1 MALLAKWLKSMLKVE
16 LAANDGEADNAGDTD
31 NVADGNNT
39 TGETHLTVNDMVN
52 AAGDTANAAAD
63 YDLAEVD
70 LKQAFRISLD
80 LDARILSS
88 LIPALFK
95 FIAEPN

>member
-1 MALLAKWLKSMLKVE
+1 ME

-39 TGETHLTVNDMVN
+39 NGETRLTVNNMVN
-52 AAGDTANAAAD
+52 AVGDTANAAAD

-70 LKQAFRISLD
+70 LKQAFKNLFRFACKDIVKSHP
-80 LDARILSS
+80 SS
-88 LIPALFK
+88 V
-95 FIAEPN
+95 